1 MSGKNILVV
10 TASMGSGHNKAA
22 NAVAEAIKRKYP
34 VNKINVID
42 FMSTETA
49 YFNSLVKDIYLKML
63 DHTPSVYEFFY
74 KFTSDSTKGST
85 IQSVFAHA
93 MKKDMRELIKKYEAD
108 MVICTHPFPC
118 AAASY
123 LKQTG
128 EINIPLITVMT
139 DFCVHQFWLYKNID
153 IYFTANDLLKKE
165 MVNQGLLEER
175 IFVTGIPVGYN
186 FRVDYNRDDLL
197 ANFKLEKDKPVALI
211 MGGGLGLGGVK
222 NALCQL
228 ERLKKDIQILVITG
242 ANVALWSEMNEY
254 AQHSKHKIFV
264 WGYSHNIQ
272 EFMSVATFLISKP
285 GALTISEALT
295 RELPM
300 ILHDPIPGPEV
311 DNAKFVSDNG
321 AAIWVKHQD
330 TLDAV
335 VREVL
340 SDATILPKL
349 RNNAKVLKKPYASD
363 NIADV
368 IANMLGLDY
377 Y

>member
-118 AAASY
+118 AAVSY

-197 ANFKLEKDKPVALI
+197 TKFKLEKDKPVALI

-321 AAIWVKHQD
+321 AAIWVRHQD

-368 IANMLGLDY
+368 IANMLGLD
-377 Y
+377 

>member
-175 IFVTGIPVGYN
+175 TFVTGIPVGYN

-197 ANFKLEKDKPVALI
+197 TKFKLEKDKPVALI

-321 AAIWVKHQD
+321 AAIWVRHQD

-368 IANMLGLDY
+368 IANMLGLD
-377 Y
+377 

>member
-22 NAVAEAIKRKYP
+22 NAVAEAIKRKNP

-197 ANFKLEKDKPVALI
+197 AKFKLEKDKPVALI

-368 IANMLGLDY
+368 IANMLGLD
-377 Y
+377 

>member
-197 ANFKLEKDKPVALI
+197 TKFKLEKDKPVALI

-228 ERLKKDIQILVITG
+228 ERLEKDIQILVITG

-321 AAIWVKHQD
+321 AAIWVRHQD

-368 IANMLGLDY
+368 IANMLGLD
-377 Y
+377 

>member
-85 IQSVFAHA
+85 IQSVLAHA

-197 ANFKLEKDKPVALI
+197 AKFKLEKDKPVALI

-368 IANMLGLDY
+368 IANMLGLD
-377 Y
+377 

>member
-197 ANFKLEKDKPVALI
+197 AKFKLEKDKPVALI

-228 ERLKKDIQILVITG
+228 ERLKKNIQILVITG

-368 IANMLGLDY
+368 IANMLGLD
-377 Y
+377 

>member
-128 EINIPLITVMT
+128 EINVPLITVMT

-197 ANFKLEKDKPVALI
+197 AKFKLEKDKPVALI

-368 IANMLGLDY
+368 IANMLGLD
-377 Y
+377 

>member
-197 ANFKLEKDKPVALI
+197 AKFKLEKDKPVALI

-272 EFMSVATFLISKP
+272 EFMSVARFLISKP

-321 AAIWVKHQD
+321 AAIWVRHQD

-368 IANMLGLDY
+368 IANMLGLD
-377 Y
+377 

>member
-63 DHTPSVYEFFY
+63 NHTPSVYEFFY

-197 ANFKLEKDKPVALI
+197 TKFKLEKDKPVALI

-321 AAIWVKHQD
+321 AAIWVRHQD

-368 IANMLGLDY
+368 IANMLGLD
-377 Y
+377 

>member
-49 YFNSLVKDIYLKML
+49 YFNSLVKDIYLTML

-197 ANFKLEKDKPVALI
+197 AKFKLEKDKPVALI

-368 IANMLGLDY
+368 IANMLGLD
-377 Y
+377 

>member
-93 MKKDMRELIKKYEAD
+93 MKKDMRELIKKYEVD

-197 ANFKLEKDKPVALI
+197 AKFKLEKDKPVALI

-368 IANMLGLDY
+368 IANMLGLD
-377 Y
+377 

>member
-197 ANFKLEKDKPVALI
+197 AKFKLEKDKPVALI

-228 ERLKKDIQILVITG
+228 EHLEKDIQILVITG

-335 VREVL
+335 VREIL

-368 IANMLGLDY
+368 IANMLGLD
-377 Y
+377 

>member
-1 MSGKNILVV
+1 MSCKNILEV
-10 TASMGSGHNKAA
+10 TALMGSGHNKAA

-74 KFTSDSTKGST
+74 KITSDSTKGST

-197 ANFKLEKDKPVALI
+197 AKFKLEKDKPVALI

-368 IANMLGLDY
+368 IANMLGLD
-377 Y
+377 

>member
-197 ANFKLEKDKPVALI
+197 AKFKLEKDKPVALI

-228 ERLKKDIQILVITG
+228 EHLKKDIQILVITG

-368 IANMLGLDY
+368 IANMLGLD
-377 Y
+377 

>member
-197 ANFKLEKDKPVALI
+197 AKFKLEKDKPVALI

-321 AAIWVKHQD
+321 LAIWVRHQD

-368 IANMLGLDY
+368 IANMLGLD
-377 Y
+377 

>member
-197 ANFKLEKDKPVALI
+197 AQFKLEKDKPVALI

-368 IANMLGLDY
+368 IANMLGLD
-377 Y
+377 

>member
-197 ANFKLEKDKPVALI
+197 AKFKLEKDKPVALI

-228 ERLKKDIQILVITG
+228 EHLEKDIQILVITG
-242 ANVALWSEMNEY
+242 VNVALWSEMNEY

-368 IANMLGLDY
+368 IANMLGLD
-377 Y
+377 

>member
-165 MVNQGLLEER
+165 MVNQGLVEER

-197 ANFKLEKDKPVALI
+197 AKFKLEKDKPVALI

-321 AAIWVKHQD
+321 AAIWVRHQD

-368 IANMLGLDY
+368 IANMLGLD
-377 Y
+377 

>member
-197 ANFKLEKDKPVALI
+197 AKFKLEKEIGRASCRERVSSPV
-211 MGGGLGLGGVK
+211 
-222 NALCQL
+222 
-228 ERLKKDIQILVITG
+228 
-242 ANVALWSEMNEY
+242 
-254 AQHSKHKIFV
+254 
-264 WGYSHNIQ
+264 
-272 EFMSVATFLISKP
+272 
-285 GALTISEALT
+285 
-295 RELPM
+295 
-300 ILHDPIPGPEV
+300 
-311 DNAKFVSDNG
+311 
-321 AAIWVKHQD
+321 
-330 TLDAV
+330 
-335 VREVL
+335 
-340 SDATILPKL
+340 
-349 RNNAKVLKKPYASD
+349 
-363 NIADV
+363 
-368 IANMLGLDY
+368 
-377 Y
+377 

>member
-49 YFNSLVKDIYLKML
+49 YFNSLVKGIYLKML

-197 ANFKLEKDKPVALI
+197 AKFKLEKDKPVALI

-228 ERLKKDIQILVITG
+228 EHLEKDIQILVITG

-368 IANMLGLDY
+368 IANMLGLD
-377 Y
+377 

>member
-197 ANFKLEKDKPVALI
+197 TKFKLEKDKPVALI

-272 EFMSVATFLISKP
+272 EFMSAATFLISKP

-368 IANMLGLDY
+368 IANMLGLD
-377 Y
+377 

>member
-197 ANFKLEKDKPVALI
+197 AKFKLEKDKPVALI

-340 SDATILPKL
+340 SDATMLPKL

-368 IANMLGLDY
+368 IANMLGLD
-377 Y
+377 

>member
-197 ANFKLEKDKPVALI
+197 AKFKLEKDKPVALI

-242 ANVALWSEMNEY
+242 ANVALWAEMNEY

-368 IANMLGLDY
+368 IANMLGLD
-377 Y
+377 

>member
-197 ANFKLEKDKPVALI
+197 TKLKLEKDKPVALI

-321 AAIWVKHQD
+321 AAIWVRHQD

-368 IANMLGLDY
+368 IANMLGLD
-377 Y
+377 

>member
-165 MVNQGLLEER
+165 MVNQGLIEER

-197 ANFKLEKDKPVALI
+197 AKFKLEKDKPVALI

-368 IANMLGLDY
+368 IANMLGLD
-377 Y
+377 

>member
-165 MVNQGLLEER
+165 MINQGLLEER

-197 ANFKLEKDKPVALI
+197 TKFKLEKDKPVALI

-321 AAIWVKHQD
+321 AAIWVRHQD

-368 IANMLGLDY
+368 IANMLGLD
-377 Y
+377 

>member
-128 EINIPLITVMT
+128 KINIPLITVMT

-197 ANFKLEKDKPVALI
+197 AKFKLEKDKPVALI

-321 AAIWVKHQD
+321 AAIWVRHQD

-368 IANMLGLDY
+368 IANMLGLD
-377 Y
+377 

>member
-197 ANFKLEKDKPVALI
+197 TKFKLEKDKPVALI

-285 GALTISEALT
+285 GAHTISEALT

-321 AAIWVKHQD
+321 AAIWVRHQD

-368 IANMLGLDY
+368 IANMLGLD
-377 Y
+377 

>member
-197 ANFKLEKDKPVALI
+197 TKFKLEKDKPVALI

-321 AAIWVKHQD
+321 AAIWVRHQD

-368 IANMLGLDY
+368 IANVLGLD
-377 Y
+377 

>member
-197 ANFKLEKDKPVALI
+197 AKFKLEKDKPVALI

-254 AQHSKHKIFV
+254 AQRSKHKIFV

-368 IANMLGLDY
+368 IANMLGLD
-377 Y
+377 

>member
-153 IYFTANDLLKKE
+153 IYFTANDLLKRE

-197 ANFKLEKDKPVALI
+197 AKFKLEKDKPVALI

-368 IANMLGLDY
+368 IANMLGLD
-377 Y
+377 

>member
-197 ANFKLEKDKPVALI
+197 AKFKLEKDKPVALI

-228 ERLKKDIQILVITG
+228 EHLEKDIQILVVTG

-368 IANMLGLDY
+368 IANMLGLD
-377 Y
+377 

>member
-197 ANFKLEKDKPVALI
+197 AKFKLEKDKPVALV

-368 IANMLGLDY
+368 IANMLGLD
-377 Y
+377 

>member
-74 KFTSDSTKGST
+74 KVTSDSTKGST

-197 ANFKLEKDKPVALI
+197 AKFKLEKDKPVALI

-368 IANMLGLDY
+368 IANMLGLD
-377 Y
+377 

>member
-165 MVNQGLLEER
+165 MVNQGLLEEC

-197 ANFKLEKDKPVALI
+197 AKFKLEKDKPVALI

-368 IANMLGLDY
+368 IANMLGLD
-377 Y
+377 

>member
-197 ANFKLEKDKPVALI
+197 AKFKLEKDKPVALI

-228 ERLKKDIQILVITG
+228 ERLEKDIQILVITG

-368 IANMLGLDY
+368 IANMLGLD
-377 Y
+377 

>member
-197 ANFKLEKDKPVALI
+197 AKFKLEKDKPVALI

-311 DNAKFVSDNG
+311 DNAKFISDNG

-368 IANMLGLDY
+368 IANMLGLD
-377 Y
+377 

>member
-1 MSGKNILVV
+1 MSGKNILVI

-197 ANFKLEKDKPVALI
+197 AKFKLEKDKPVALI

-368 IANMLGLDY
+368 IANMLGLD
-377 Y
+377 

>member
-197 ANFKLEKDKPVALI
+197 AKFKLEKDKPVALI

-222 NALCQL
+222 NTLCQL

-368 IANMLGLDY
+368 IANMLGLD
-377 Y
+377 